1 MGGGLRTIADP
12 FVVAAPAGA
21 RVRTRLL
28 VDPTDDQVLWAA
40 GRHLGRLAGLT
51 WPLGAQEVTGS
62 RVVVALGWCDH
73 PHKQRRLGA
82 PQAGSARRASAVAG
96 QDTEDH
102 PPSGRSCRC
111 QEREGHR
118 VRHSGGEVLQA
129 RLTEIDNRLAEGRM
143 SVTRGGK
150 ALARKRHNLAAA
162 GTCEADWRDRWEAER
177 LFVCADGEAAKR
189 LGNETIR
196 WNPADGILEIKLPAP
211 LDWRTGQAGTTAWH
225 DQSCSPTVG
234 MSGKRR
240 LSPAQSDTTS
250 PTTRTSAAGIS
261 TPHGKQTPG
270 GARPSRISGAA
281 RCWRST

>member
-1 MGGGLRTIADP
+1 MRKRSLAAESSSRWAGAITRTSNDAWELRKRDLHDERAPLRARTQKITRRL
-12 FVVAAPAGA
+12 AAPVGA
-21 RVRTRLL
+21 KK
-28 VDPTDDQVLWAA
+28 
-40 GRHLGRLAGLT
+40 GK
-51 WPLGAQEVTGS
+51 VTGYATQAERS
-62 RVVVALGWCDH
+62 S
-73 PHKQRRLGA
+73 KQQRL
-82 PQAGSARRASAVAG
+82 Q
-96 QDTEDH
+96 
-102 PPSGRSCRC
+102 
-111 QEREGHR
+111 
-118 VRHSGGEVLQA
+118 VLQA
-129 RLTEIDNRLAEGRM
+129 RLTEIDNRLAKGRM